1 MTDAPRHVTVRW
13 FAAAGEAAG
22 CPQESL
28 PVDGTTTTGALLMRA
43 VDEHGARLGRVL
55 TACSVLVDG
64 RLDEHRT
71 SVLTPGVTV
80 DVLPPFAGG

>member
-1 MTDAPRHVTVRW
+1 MSGSVTVRW

-22 CPQESL
+22 RPEESFD
-28 PVDGTTTTGALLMRA
+28 VDGTTTTGDLLAQA
-43 VDEHGARLGRVL
+43 VGAYGPGLGRVL

-64 RLDEHRT
+64 QLDEGRSH
-71 SVLTPGVTV
+71 VLTPGATV

>member
-1 MTDAPRHVTVRW
+1 MGPSVTVRW

-22 CPQESL
+22 TPDEAL
-28 PVDGTTTTGALLMRA
+28 PVDGTTTTAALLARA
-43 VDEHGARLGRVL
+43 VDAHGPRLERVL

-64 RLDEHRT
+64 ELDERRDR
-71 SVLTPGVTV
+71 VLAPGVTV